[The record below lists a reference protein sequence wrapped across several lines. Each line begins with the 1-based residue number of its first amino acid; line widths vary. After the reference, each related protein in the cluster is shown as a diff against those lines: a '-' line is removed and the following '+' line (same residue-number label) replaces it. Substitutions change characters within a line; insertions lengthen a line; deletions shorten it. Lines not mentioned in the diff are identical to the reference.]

1 MTESI
6 NPQSIAQQS
15 IDQRYLVQQRKLN
28 AAPDVAPVFA
38 KAMRSKSGVFEG
50 VSFIRNKDKA
60 SVMTIEQANEV
71 IEWAS
76 KKKAHAAEYETKI
89 ICKGQ

>member
-1 MTESI
+1 MTE
-6 NPQSIAQQS
+6 
-15 IDQRYLVQQRKLN
+15 IDRRYLVQQNKV
-28 AAPDVAPVFA
+28 AAGEKDMPVFA

-60 SVMTIEQANEV
+60 SVMTVEEAQEV
-71 IEWAS
+71 IDWVAA
-76 KKKAHAAEYETKI
+76 KKAQASLYITKI